1 MVNDEK
7 SEEHLMFETWRK
19 EYALDL
25 MSERRLAE
33 NHTEPVSID
42 RLYRVYKKVKATD
55 FTLHNCI
62 KLTVFRHG
70 VI

>member
-19 EYALDL
+19 EYASDL

-33 NHTEPVSID
+33 NHTESVSID
-42 RLYRVYKKVKATD
+42 RLYRVYKKVNID